1 MSQTPRTLQP
11 ALSERHFFGAELRRP
26 RERANLSRV
35 RLSVMIRFG
44 ADLVCR
50 VETVDRFPSC
60 EFAEACDKA
69 LATGRPDASATPAR
83 ISTPDGRTFASSP
96 RRG

>member
-11 ALSERHFFGAELRRP
+11 ALSERHSFGAELRSP
-26 RERANLSRV
+26 RGRANLSRA

-69 LATGRPDASATPAR
+69 LATGCPDASATAAR
-83 ISTPDGRTFASSP
+83 ISISDGRTFASSP